1 MVSLSPLQWIIW
13 RAVNDNLGANPV
25 ETLSQLT
32 GLWTLRFLL
41 ITLALSPIRILFK
54 RPEVVKYRRM
64 LGLFT
69 FFYSSIHF
77 MVFIGLDHGFSWSYI
92 KEDIYTSP
100 IVDFGLLT
108 YFLLI
113 PLAFTSTNS
122 MMRLLGKNWKKLHG
136 AVYVAALLGILHFAL
151 SEKADLSDPLFYA
164 VILLALLVIRGIS
177 RNGRKIPRSQR
188 TGPSIG

>member
-13 RAVNDNLGANPV
+13 RAINDNLGANPV

-164 VILLALLVIRGIS
+164 AILLALLVIRGIS
-177 RNGRKIPRSQR
+177 RNGRKIPRS
-188 TGPSIG
+188 G